1 MARWGFALAALLVAL
16 AVGAPLLAPQDP
28 NQQLDPAGGRQL
40 PPGSTVIVV
49 RLRDGRTLF
58 AERLERPA
66 AAAGDRRELVLRRL
80 DREERVPLEA
90 VANLDGDTVTERRRF
105 LLGSDRFGRDLL
117 SRIVYGSRVTL
128 AVALPA
134 LALALTL
141 GIAVGGAAALGG
153 RLLDGIL
160 MRVVDALLAF
170 PALPLALALAAL
182 LRSTS
187 VTLIVVLAAISWM
200 SLARLVRA
208 EVLTLKERDFVAA
221 ARAAGQRPLGIFL
234 HHLLPNAWGPVLAD
248 SALRVGDLILIE
260 AALSFLGLGVQP
272 PTPSWGS
279 MVAEGRDA
287 LQSAWWVAAFPGLA
301 IALAVVACNLVADGL
316 RDRLDPKHASA

>member
-1 MARWGFALAALLVAL
+1 MERWGLALAALLLAL
-16 AVGAPLLAPQDP
+16 ALGAPVLAPQDP
-28 NQQLDPAGGRQL
+28 NQQLDPAGARQL
-40 PPGSTVIVV
+40 PPGSEVTVV

-58 AERLERPA
+58 ARSVAPEPS
-66 AAAGDRRELVLRRL
+66 GQTLVLRRL
-80 DREERVPLEA
+80 DREERVPLAA
-90 VANLDGDTVTERRRF
+90 VANLDGATVTERRRF

-153 RLLDGIL
+153 RLLDGLL

-182 LRSTS
+182 LRSTPA
-187 VTLIVVLAAISWM
+187 TLILVLAAISWM

-208 EVLTLKERDFVAA
+208 EVLSLKERDFVAA
-221 ARAAGQRPLGIFL
+221 ARAAGQRPVGIFL
-234 HHLLPNAWGPVLAD
+234 RHLLPNAWGPVLAD

-301 IALAVVACNLVADGL
+301 IALAVIACNLVADGL
-316 RDRLDPKHASA
+316 RDRLDPKRASA